1 MLREE
6 LQLLDTGPRQ
16 LRSFGITLGIAF
28 LVVAGLLHW
37 RDLPGEIILAGLGA
51 LFLAS
56 GLAAPKQL
64 RPLYKPWMALAIVL
78 GFVMTRVLLTGIFV
92 FLFIPIGLLM
102 RLFGKDPLRRKLDPD
117 ADTYWIPKEYDA
129 DAPERLERYY

>member
-6 LQLLDTGPRQ
+6 LRLLDTGPRQ

-51 LFLAS
+51 LFLAG
-56 GLAAPKQL
+56 GLAAPKRL
-64 RPLYKPWMALAIVL
+64 RPLYKPWMALAILL